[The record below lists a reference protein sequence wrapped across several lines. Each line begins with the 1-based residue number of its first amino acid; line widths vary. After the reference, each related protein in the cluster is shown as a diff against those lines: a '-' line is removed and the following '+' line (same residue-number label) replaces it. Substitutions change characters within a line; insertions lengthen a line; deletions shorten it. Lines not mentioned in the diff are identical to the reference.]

1 MTKALFRGTVAVAI
15 VAGSLFPSLVRAD
28 EVLDWNAVLRRA
40 IAAAPGA
47 PGFRL
52 AAIVQVSMFD
62 AVNGIERRFTPI
74 HVKSEAPRGASRRAA
89 AVQAA
94 YTALVAIFP
103 AQSDAFEQDLA
114 KSLGGI
120 AADAAIENSESIA
133 RGRAWG
139 EQVAKEIL
147 AWRGTDGYDTSPSTY
162 TGSQLPGKWRPT
174 PPAFANGAF
183 PSLAH
188 TLPCGYSQSFQFP
201 SFGTSGCHEHDVRS
215 RLQ

>member
-1 MTKALFRGTVAVAI
+1 MTNALFRGIVAVGI
-15 VAGSLFPSLVRAD
+15 VAGSFFPSLVRAD

-52 AAIVQVSMFD
+52 SAIVEVSVFD
-62 AVNGIERRFTPI
+62 AVNGIERRFSPI
-74 HVKSEAPRGASRRAA
+74 HMKGEAPRGASRRAA

-103 AQSDAFEQDLA
+103 AQRAACEHDLA
-114 KSLGGI
+114 KSLAGMP
-120 AADAAIENSESIA
+120 ADAANENSESID

-147 AWRGTDGYDTSPSTY
+147 A
-162 TGSQLPGKWRPT
+162 
-174 PPAFANGAF
+174 
-183 PSLAH
+183 
-188 TLPCGYSQSFQFP
+188 
-201 SFGTSGCHEHDVRS
+201 
-215 RLQ
+215 